1 MRDLKITV
9 TKIDD
14 IIITLARTAPL
25 TTKIIVKD
33 NNGSIETLSVLKQK
47 QSGLFDIDPTIPR
60 ISPEVPNY

>member
-25 TTKIIVKD
+25 TSKIIVKG
-33 NNGSIETLSVLKQK
+33 NNGSIETLSALKQR
-47 QSGLFDIDPTIPR
+47 QSGLLDVDPTIPR